1 MHALVFVLH
10 NTSETTREIIEA
22 EDVQREVP
30 LSEYV
35 GEYELEDSH
44 FTQLSTQIEA
54 AFGKDNVDIDHG
66 SRRVTIRKPGIYQYF
81 NNLRARI
88 FKTAQLAMDKPIED
102 FIRLRGETDWYAILT
117 SIDDKFEDQF
127 YLYGYGSGS
136 MTIFAHNLYVQMG
149 YQMTDTL
156 TLELTQVFDFHY

>member
-10 NTSETTREIIEA
+10 NTSEAKELIEA

-30 LSEYV
+30 FSEYV
-35 GEYELEDSH
+35 GEYELVESH

-54 AFGKDNVDIDHG
+54 AFGKDNVDIDRG
-66 SRRVTIRKPGIYQYF
+66 SKAITVRKPGIYRYF
-81 NNLRARI
+81 NNLRAQI
-88 FKTAQLAMDKPIED
+88 FKTAQLAMNKPIED
-102 FIRLRGETDWYAILT
+102 FIHLRGETDWYAIMT

-127 YLYGYGSGS
+127 YLNGYGCGAL
-136 MTIFAHNLYVQMG
+136 TIFTHNLYVQMG